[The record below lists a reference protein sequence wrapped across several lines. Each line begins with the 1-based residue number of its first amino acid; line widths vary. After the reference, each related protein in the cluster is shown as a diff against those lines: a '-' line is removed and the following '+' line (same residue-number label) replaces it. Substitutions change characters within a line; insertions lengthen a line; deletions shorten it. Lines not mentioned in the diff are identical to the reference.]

1 MIKKIAIITAGGKGN
16 RMGTEIPKQFLL
28 LNNKP
33 VLWHTLTAFLTAD
46 QEFNFVLV
54 VPADFIN
61 SAAELINQM
70 QIANKVIITAGGNT
84 RFHSVKNGLAHVKE
98 PSIVF
103 VHDAVRC
110 LIQPDLINRCFEQAI
125 QKGSAI
131 PAVAS
136 TDSVRIEMEDGNKPF
151 DRSKLRIIQTPQT
164 FKSELIIPA
173 FEQAYQ
179 DSFTDEATVVEAMG
193 NIVHLI
199 EGDYQNIKI
208 TRPMDMLI
216 AQKILE
222 ERN

>member
-1 MIKKIAIITAGGKGN
+1 MKKIALITAGGKGN

-28 LNNKP
+28 LNHKP
-33 VLWHTLTAFLTAD
+33 VLWHTLTAFLKAD
-46 QEFNFVLV
+46 QHFTFILV
-54 VPADFIN
+54 VPADFID
-61 SAAELINQM
+61 SATELINEM
-70 QIANKVIITAGGNT
+70 KIADKVTITSGGET
-84 RFHSVKNGLAHVKE
+84 RFHSVKNGLDHVKE

-136 TDSVRIEMEDGNKPF
+136 TDSVRIEMEDGNMPF
-151 DRSKLRIIQTPQT
+151 DRSKLRLVQTPQT
-164 FKSELIIPA
+164 FKSDLILPA
-173 FEQAYQ
+173 FQQVYQ

-193 NIVHLI
+193 NVVHLI

-208 TRPMDMLI
+208 TRPMDMFI

>member
-1 MIKKIAIITAGGKGN
+1 MMKKIAIITAGGKGN

-33 VLWHTLTAFLTAD
+33 VLWHTLTAFLNAD
-46 QEFNFVLV
+46 QNFTFILV

-61 SAAELINQM
+61 AATELINEM
-70 QIANKVIITAGGNT
+70 KIADKVIITSGGET
-84 RFHSVKNGLAHVKE
+84 RFHSVKNGLDQIKE
-98 PSIVF
+98 PAIVF

-131 PAVAS
+131 PAVLS
-136 TDSVRIEMEDGNKPF
+136 TDSVRIEIEDGNKPL
-151 DRSKLRIIQTPQT
+151 DRSKLRLIQTPQT

-173 FEQAYQ
+173 FKQVYQ
-179 DSFTDEATVVEAMG
+179 DGFTDEATVVEAMG

-199 EGDYQNIKI
+199 EGNYQNIKI
-208 TRPMDMLI
+208 TRPMDMFI
-216 AQKILE
+216 AQKIIE

>member
-33 VLWHTLTAFLTAD
+33 VLWHTFTAFLKAD
-46 QEFNFVLV
+46 QNFTFILV

-61 SAAELINQM
+61 AAAELINEM
-70 QIANKVIITAGGNT
+70 QIADKVIITSGGET
-84 RFHSVKNGLAHVKE
+84 RFHSVKNGLDQIKE
-98 PSIVF
+98 PAIVF

-110 LIQPDLINRCFEQAI
+110 LIQPDLINRCFDQAI

-131 PAVAS
+131 PAVVS
-136 TDSVRIEMEDGNKPF
+136 TDSVRIEMEDGNKPL
-151 DRSKLRIIQTPQT
+151 DRSKLRLIQTPQT

-173 FEQAYQ
+173 FNQAYQ
-179 DSFTDEATVVEAMG
+179 DGFTDEATVVEAMG

-208 TRPMDMLI
+208 TRPMDMFI
-216 AQKILE
+216 AQKIIE